1 MFVPYFLTLPA
12 QLANWK
18 INYLRGSGMGS
29 SGELHSCVFSP
40 HRVPGSI
47 WHTEWC
53 CGERKDRQQEHSP
66 CKSWA
71 KRTMYSQTSLGNHD
85 RVKQVIPSQ
94 NWARTGAHC
103 AYRCREASKAASALF
118 SWLSCFSFH
127 GPRVCWSCV
136 SNTRGEA
143 GGAHDTRLTSVSI
156 FHVLPQKV

>member
-29 SGELHSCVFSP
+29 SGGLHSCVFSP

-71 KRTMYSQTSLGNHD
+71 KRTMYSQISLGNHD
-85 RVKQVIPSQ
+85 RVKQVIPAQ

-118 SWLSCFSFH
+118 YLADFPVSHFMAQGFVGAVYQILGGKQEGHMTH
-127 GPRVCWSCV
+127 G
-136 SNTRGEA
+136 
-143 GGAHDTRLTSVSI
+143 
-156 FHVLPQKV
+156 